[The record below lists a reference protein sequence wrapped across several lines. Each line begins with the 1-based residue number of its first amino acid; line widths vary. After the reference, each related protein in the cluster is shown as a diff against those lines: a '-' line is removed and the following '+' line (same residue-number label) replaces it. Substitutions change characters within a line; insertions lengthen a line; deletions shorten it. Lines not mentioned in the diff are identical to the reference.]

1 MSHRKRCKNCGRLY
15 RQNPRIKNQKYC
27 GREECQRARKAAW
40 QREKMSVDPMYRENQ
55 KRAQETWR
63 NDHPDCWKKYREKNQ
78 KCREKNREKQK
89 ERDVKRKQKRE
100 KMDTSSPNLA
110 KMDTFEGK
118 NQIKPGRYYIISVE
132 SDLAK
137 IDPLKSEI
145 YIISDGCNHLAK
157 KDSMDIQN
165 FSP

>member
-1 MSHRKRCKNCGRLY
+1 MAAVVVKHPNCCLFTMTSLIGY
-15 RQNPRIKNQKYC
+15 Y
-27 GREECQRARKAAW
+27 
-40 QREKMSVDPMYRENQ
+40 
-55 KRAQETWR
+55 
-63 NDHPDCWKKYREKNQ
+63 
-78 KCREKNREKQK
+78 
-89 ERDVKRKQKRE
+89 KQKRE

-145 YIISDGCNHLAK
+145 YIISNGCNHLAK